1 MTGSRPKMK
10 KPNKLSKATSIESDF
25 ITHRWDQR
33 EEKTINIIS
42 RQVLCEQD
50 ISEFEIRNKCI

>member
-1 MTGSRPKMK
+1 MNQT
-10 KPNKLSKATSIESDF
+10 LSH
-25 ITHRWDQR
+25 THDQR